1 MSVINDRAPVTVIGL
16 GPMGRAMAAALMR
29 PGTRSRC
36 GTGRRVA
43 LTASSPKGAT
53 RAASP
58 AAAVAGSDLIVL
70 SLTDYPAMHDI
81 LGPIV
86 SLLAG
91 KSW

>member
-29 PGTRSRC
+29 AGHPVTVWNRTPGRADSL
-36 GTGRRVA
+36 VA
-43 LTASSPKGAT
+43 QGAT